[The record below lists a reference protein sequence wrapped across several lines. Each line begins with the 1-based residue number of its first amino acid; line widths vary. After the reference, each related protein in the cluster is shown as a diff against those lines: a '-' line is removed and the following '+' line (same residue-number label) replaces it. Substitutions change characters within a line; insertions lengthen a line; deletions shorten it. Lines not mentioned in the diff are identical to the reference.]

1 MEVIDIG
8 LSDLEPVSLNMHDT
22 PSSEGPSSSNFGI
35 ELLMN
40 DKKRSNS
47 MSTNVDLGDMDSLE
61 RELNDLSSS
70 NNNMMGGSG
79 AGTKSVGG
87 LGSTFGNFFSS
98 FGGGGG
104 NNRSSSSTA
113 GLTESDSKLGS
124 ATVESM
130 GNTTKTWD
138 GFGKL
143 ATEVPIEKPKLSER
157 EMRRKKRAMIKK
169 LEEWYDKKYIKHSSN
184 FTMDSPYDEIEDEYE
199 SVVEEKRKKDSVK
212 LQGWW
217 FTTIVNSLEYAN
229 AMFDP
234 FGLNLDGWGEQISED
249 LDSYEEI
256 FNELHDKYKGGKLSP
271 EISLLL
277 RVAFSASM
285 VNITNKALS
294 TATPGFN
301 DVIRQSPELMKM
313 FTSATAQSMKQSSP
327 GFGFVNSIL
336 NPEEQV
342 NASFGAPPAPLE
354 TKSMPPPQRPGAG
367 AAAASNRPDISMG
380 RGAMFSDGISINQ
393 GYGEN
398 ITMSA
403 GAPPPQQQQQQ
414 ARPDMR
420 GPQSVDLQNLLS
432 GLKPRSAEPPASTS
446 LYPSTT
452 ASAPGSDF
460 GNDSLMSVTS
470 LSDTNGVLPK
480 RTHRRKQR
488 SDRNIVSLDI

>member
-8 LSDLEPVSLNMHDT
+8 LSDLEPLQLNIDGLPPPVQT
-22 PSSEGPSSSNFGI
+22 ASSNFGI

-47 MSTNVDLGDMDSLE
+47 MSTNVDLGDMDTLE
-61 RELNDLSSS
+61 RELNDLSAKTPPSS
-70 NNNMMGGSG
+70 STTGQPSD
-79 AGTKSVGG
+79 TRSVGG
-87 LGSTFGNFFSS
+87 LGSTFGNFFGS
-98 FGGGGG
+98 FGKTPA
-104 NNRSSSSTA
+104 SSSPPPPAAMES
-113 GLTESDSKLGS
+113 SDSKVGS

-143 ATEVPIEKPKLSER
+143 AAEVPGEKPKLTER

-169 LEEWYDKKYIKHSSN
+169 LEEWYEKKYVKHNSH

-249 LDSYEEI
+249 LESYEEI

-336 NPEEQV
+336 NPDEQV
-342 NASFGAPPAPLE
+342 NTSFGAPPAPLE
-354 TKSMPPPQRPGAG
+354 TKSMPPPQRPGAT
-367 AAAASNRPDISMG
+367 ANRPDISMG
-380 RGAMFSDGISINQ
+380 RGNVEPGITLTPN
-393 GYGEN
+393 YGD
-398 ITMSA
+398 A
-403 GAPPPQQQQQQ
+403 DQQQQQ
-414 ARPDMR
+414 RPDMR
-420 GPQSVDLQNLLS
+420 GPQQSMDLNNLLQ
-432 GLKPRSAEPPASTS
+432 GLKPR
-446 LYPSTT
+446 T
-452 ASAPGSDF
+452 AQEQSPLDVGGD
-460 GNDSLMSVTS
+460 DSLMSVTS
-470 LSDTNGVLPK
+470 LQSNGVLPK

-488 SDRNIVSLDI
+488 SDKNIVSLDI

>member
-8 LSDLEPVSLNMHDT
+8 LSDLEPLQLNIDGL
-22 PSSEGPSSSNFGI
+22 PPPAQASSNFGI

-47 MSTNVDLGDMDSLE
+47 MSTNVDLGDMDNLE
-61 RELNDLSSS
+61 RELNDLSAKTPSFS
-70 NNNMMGGSG
+70 TGQPPD
-79 AGTKSVGG
+79 TRSVGG

-98 FGGGGG
+98 FGKPA
-104 NNRSSSSTA
+104 SSPSPTPAASA
-113 GLTESDSKLGS
+113 VEPSDSKVGS

-130 GNTTKTWD
+130 GNTAKTWD

-143 ATEVPIEKPKLSER
+143 AAEVPVEKPKLTER

-169 LEEWYDKKYIKHSSN
+169 LEEWYEKKYVKHNSH
-184 FTMDSPYDEIEDEYE
+184 FTMESPYDEIEDEYE

-249 LDSYEEI
+249 LESYEEI

-336 NPEEQV
+336 NPDEQV
-342 NASFGAPPAPLE
+342 NTSFGAPPAPLE
-354 TKSMPPPQRPGAG
+354 TKSMPPPQRPGAT
-367 AAAASNRPDISMG
+367 ANRPDISIG
-380 RGAMFSDGISINQ
+380 RGNSEPGITLTPN
-393 GYGEN
+393 YGDV
-398 ITMSA
+398 SSSS
-403 GAPPPQQQQQQ
+403 QQ
-414 ARPDMR
+414 RPDMR
-420 GPQSVDLQNLLS
+420 GPNSLDLNNLLQ
-432 GLKPRSAEPPASTS
+432 GLKPRTAQEPMTVDS
-446 LYPSTT
+446 
-452 ASAPGSDF
+452 GGD
-460 GNDSLMSVTS
+460 DSLMSVTS
-470 LSDTNGVLPK
+470 LQSNGVLPK

-488 SDRNIVSLDI
+488 SDKNIVSLDI

>member
-1 MEVIDIG
+1 
-8 LSDLEPVSLNMHDT
+8 
-22 PSSEGPSSSNFGI
+22 
-35 ELLMN
+35 
-40 DKKRSNS
+40 

-70 NNNMMGGSG
+70 NNNMMGGG
-79 AGTKSVGG
+79 GGGGGTKSVGG

-98 FGGGGG
+98 FGGGGNKPPAHSASG
-104 NNRSSSSTA
+104 M
-113 GLTESDSKLGS
+113 TESDSKLGS

-184 FTMDSPYDEIEDEYE
+184 FTMDSPYEEIEDEYE
-199 SVVEEKRKKDSVK
+199 TVVEEKRKKDSVK

-342 NASFGAPPAPLE
+342 NTSFGAPPAPLE
-354 TKSMPPPQRPGAG
+354 TKSMPPPQRPGAVPSG
-367 AAAASNRPDISMG
+367 AGNRPDISMG
-380 RGAMFSDGISINQ
+380 RGAMFSDQQQGGGVGISINQ

-403 GAPPPQQQQQQ
+403 APQQQQ

-432 GLKPRSAEPPASTS
+432 GLKPRTAASEQQPPPPASTS
-446 LYPSTT
+446 LYPSSS

-460 GNDSLMSVTS
+460 GNDSLMSVNS

>member
-8 LSDLEPVSLNMHDT
+8 LTDLEPVKLNID
-22 PSSEGPSSSNFGI
+22 GPPVQASSSSFGI

-47 MSTNVDLGDMDSLE
+47 MSTNVDLGDMDNLE
-61 RELNDLSSS
+61 RELNDLSSKS
-70 NNNMMGGSG
+70 PSFSS
-79 AGTKSVGG
+79 AQQQQQQPDTRSVGG

-98 FGGGGG
+98 FGGKPA
-104 NNRSSSSTA
+104 NSPVSA
-113 GLTESDSKLGS
+113 PLEPSDSKVGS

-143 ATEVPIEKPKLSER
+143 AAEVPVEKPKLTER

-169 LEEWYDKKYIKHSSN
+169 LEEWYEKKYVKHNSH

-199 SVVEEKRKKDSVK
+199 AVVEEKRKKDSVK

-336 NPEEQV
+336 NPDEQV
-342 NASFGAPPAPLE
+342 NTSFGAPPAPLE
-354 TKSMPPPQRPGAG
+354 TKTMPPPQRPGA
-367 AAAASNRPDISMG
+367 NRPDISMG
-380 RGAMFSDGISINQ
+380 RGNMEPGITLTPN
-393 GYGEN
+393 YGDAA
-398 ITMSA
+398 SSSSQ
-403 GAPPPQQQQQQ
+403 PPQ
-414 ARPDMR
+414 RPEMR
-420 GPQSVDLQNLLS
+420 GPQSLDLNNLLQ
-432 GLKPRSAEPPASTS
+432 GLKPREAASS
-446 LYPSTT
+446 
-452 ASAPGSDF
+452 SDLPIF
-460 GNDSLMSVTS
+460 TVDSGGDDSLMSVTS
-470 LSDTNGVLPK
+470 LQSNGVLPK

-488 SDRNIVSLDI
+488 SDKNIVSLDI